1 MAKTIEQNT
10 KVIITGASTGIGRGL
25 ALLLAEKYKAHLV
38 LTARSEGDLTSAAE
52 QIVALGGKAETV
64 VGDIA
69 AEGMIDTLVEKCLT
83 AYGGIDI
90 IVNNAGMAIP
100 GKFEAL
106 SMSAWRRLFEV
117 NFFTPLALT
126 YAALPHLKKS
136 NAGKI
141 VNVASVA
148 GKISFPGSVSY
159 CSSKFALT
167 GLSEGLAAEIGNLVD
182 VITVCPGWVRTEFFE
197 KNAVAGQKNP
207 TLIAERHDLSGVLMK
222 HVLSIS
228 TKQCASDI
236 ERALARGGSHELILT
251 LPGQF
256 AERLHG
262 VAPGLMRFI
271 ARGIPA
277 EFPNKNS

>member
-1 MAKTIEQNT
+1 MSNKIEQHPR
-10 KVIITGASTGIGRGL
+10 VIITGASTGIGRGL

-38 LTARSEGDLTSAAE
+38 LTARSQGDLESAGE
-52 QIVALGGKAETV
+52 HVVTLGGKAEIV
-64 VGDIA
+64 AGDIA
-69 AEGMIDTLVEKCLT
+69 ADGMADRLVEKCIT
-83 AYGGIDI
+83 TYGGVDI
-90 IVNNAGMAIP
+90 VVNNAGMAIP
-100 GKFEAL
+100 GKFENL
-106 SMSAWRRLFEV
+106 TMSDWRRLFEV

-136 NAGKI
+136 KAGKI
-141 VNVASVA
+141 VNVSSVA
-148 GKISFPGSVSY
+148 GKIAFPGSVSY

-167 GLSEGLAAEIGNLVD
+167 ALSEGLAAEIGNEVD

-207 TLIAERHDLSGVLMK
+207 TMIAERNDLSGALMK

-236 ERALARGGSHELILT
+236 EKALAKGGSQELILT

-277 EFPNKNS
+277 EFPQKN

>member
-1 MAKTIEQNT
+1 MSNKIEQHPR
-10 KVIITGASTGIGRGL
+10 VIITGASTGIGRGL

-38 LTARSEGDLTSAAE
+38 LTARSQGDLESAAE
-52 QIVALGGKAETV
+52 QVVSLGGKAEV
-64 VGDIA
+64 VAGDIA
-69 AEGMIDTLVEKCLT
+69 ADGMVDSLVEKCIT
-83 AYGGIDI
+83 TYGGVDI
-90 IVNNAGMAIP
+90 VVNNAGMAIP
-100 GKFEAL
+100 GKFENL
-106 SMSAWRRLFEV
+106 TMSDWRRLFEV

-136 NAGKI
+136 KAGKI
-141 VNVASVA
+141 VNVSSVA
-148 GKISFPGSVSY
+148 GKIAFPGSVSY

-167 GLSEGLAAEIGNLVD
+167 ALSEGLAAEIGNEVD

-207 TLIAERHDLSGVLMK
+207 TMIAERNDLSGALMK

-236 ERALARGGSHELILT
+236 EKALAKGGSHELILT

-277 EFPNKNS
+277 EFPEKK

>member
-1 MAKTIEQNT
+1 MPNKIEQHPRA
-10 KVIITGASTGIGRGL
+10 IITGASTGIGRGL

-38 LTARSEGDLTSAAE
+38 LTARSQGDLESAAE
-52 QIVALGGKAETV
+52 HVVTLGGKAEIIA
-64 VGDIA
+64 GDIA
-69 AEGMIDTLVEKCLT
+69 ADGMADRLVEKCVT
-83 AYGGIDI
+83 TYGGIDI
-90 IVNNAGMAIP
+90 VVNNAGMAIP
-100 GKFEAL
+100 GKFENL
-106 SMSAWRRLFEV
+106 TMSDWRRLFEV

-136 NAGKI
+136 KTGKI
-141 VNVASVA
+141 VNVSSVA
-148 GKISFPGSVSY
+148 GKIAFPGSVSY

-167 GLSEGLAAEIGNLVD
+167 ALSEGLAAEIGNEVD

-207 TLIAERHDLSGVLMK
+207 TMIAERNDLSGALMK

-236 ERALARGGSHELILT
+236 EKALAKGGSHELILT

-271 ARGIPA
+271 ARGIPS
-277 EFPNKNS
+277 EFPQKK

>member
-1 MAKTIEQNT
+1 MSNKIKQNT
-10 KVIITGASTGIGRGL
+10 RVIITGASTGIGRGL

-38 LTARSEGDLTSAAE
+38 LTARSVGDLTSAAE
-52 QIVALGGKAETV
+52 QVKALGGEAEIV

-69 AEGMIDTLVEKCLT
+69 AEGMIEAVVEKCLT
-83 AYGGIDI
+83 TYGGIDI

-100 GKFEAL
+100 GKFENLTMAD
-106 SMSAWRRLFEV
+106 WRRLFEV

-136 NAGKI
+136 QSAKI

-148 GKISFPGSVSY
+148 GKIAFPGSVSY
-159 CSSKFALT
+159 CASKFALT
-167 GLSEGLAAEIGNLVD
+167 GLSEGLAAELGSAID
-182 VITVCPGWVRTEFFE
+182 VLTVCPGWVRTEFFE

-207 TLIAERHDLSGVLMK
+207 TIIAERKDLSGALMK

-236 ERALARGGSHELILT
+236 ERALAKGGSHELILT

-262 VAPGLMRFI
+262 MAPGLMRFI
-271 ARGIPA
+271 AKGIPA
-277 EFPNKNS
+277 EFPEK

>member
-1 MAKTIEQNT
+1 MPNTIEQNPR
-10 KVIITGASTGIGRGL
+10 VIITGASTGIGRGL

-38 LTARSEGDLTSAAE
+38 LTARSQGDLESAAE
-52 QIVALGGKAETV
+52 HVVTLGGKAEITA
-64 VGDIA
+64 GDIA
-69 AEGMIDTLVEKCLT
+69 ADGMADRLVEKCIT
-83 AYGGIDI
+83 TYGGVDI
-90 IVNNAGMAIP
+90 VVNNAGMAIP
-100 GKFEAL
+100 GKFENL
-106 SMSAWRRLFEV
+106 TMSDWRRLFEV

-136 NAGKI
+136 KAGKI
-141 VNVASVA
+141 VNVSSVA
-148 GKISFPGSVSY
+148 GKIAFPGSVSY
-159 CSSKFALT
+159 CASKFALT
-167 GLSEGLAAEIGNLVD
+167 ALSEGLAAELGNEVD

-207 TLIAERHDLSGVLMK
+207 TLIAERNDLSGALMK

-236 ERALARGGSHELILT
+236 EKALAKGGSHELILT

-277 EFPNKNS
+277 EFPQKK

>member
-1 MAKTIEQNT
+1 MSKKIEQNT
-10 KVIITGASTGIGRGL
+10 KVIVTGASTGIGRGL
-25 ALLLAEKYKAHLV
+25 ALLLAEKYKAQLV
-38 LTARSEGDLTSAAE
+38 LTARSEGDLTSAKE
-52 QIVALGGKAETV
+52 QVAALGGKAEIV

-69 AEGMIDTLVEKCLT
+69 AEGMIDKLVEKCLT
-83 AYGGIDI
+83 TYGGIDI

-100 GKFEAL
+100 GKFENL
-106 SMSAWRRLFEV
+106 SMADWRRLFEV

-126 YAALPHLKKS
+126 YAALPHLRTS
-136 NAGKI
+136 EAAKI

-167 GLSEGLAAEIGNLVD
+167 GLSEGLAAELGNLID

-207 TLIAERHDLSGVLMK
+207 TIIAERHDLSGVLMK

-228 TKQCASDI
+228 TKQCAADI
-236 ERALARGGSHELILT
+236 ERAMARGGSHELILT

-262 VAPGLMRFI
+262 MAPGLMRFI

-277 EFPNKNS
+277 EFPQKK